1 MVEQIV
7 TAAAADVVNPSR
19 RRFVIGLG
27 TSQKEPHVAE
37 YFVCLVELQIDQTQ
51 HKQK

>member
-7 TAAAADVVNPSR
+7 TAAAADVVVVNPSR

-27 TSQKEPHVAE
+27 TSQEMPLVAE
-37 YFVCLVELQIDQTQ
+37 YFARLAELQIDQTQ
-51 HKQK
+51 H